1 GRGGGGATAAA
12 SRAAA
17 GGGHEGIGGHAGI
30 ADGFADG
37 AGSAPGAVVLPVAI
51 EPIRH
56 AVVAGD
62 VIHLAVGGRNRKH
75 LAGAGRDAGAAVLG
89 EGVAAGDLGIHPDVV
104 AIAATGLAR
113 AIAAEAAAAAEEV
126 AAVEGTVEAAAR
138 DQHLVG
144 ILRVHRHA
152 EVVAGAADEGAVP
165 TGDLPTGAAVVG
177 APERTLIG
185 GLHERVHALPVGRRD
200 RDFDLADGS
209 MGQALGKARPR
220 EAAIVGGIDAAA
232 AAAAEL
238 GPGVLLDRPH
248 AGQHGVGMLGI
259 EGQAGATG
267 PRIHVQH
274 ALPVGAAVVG
284 AVDALLALAGEVAFG
299 ADPHDV
305 RVGGVHQDASD
316 AAAIFQAHVLPRRA
330 GIGGFVHAVAF
341 DIAGADDPGLAGA
354 DPDGVGIGGG
364 QGERAD
370 GGNILVVK
378 D

>member
-37 AGSAPGAVVLPVAI
+37 AGAAPGAVVLPVAI

-62 VIHLAVGGRNRKH
+62 VIHLAVGERNRKH

-113 AIAAEAAAAAEEV
+113 DIAAEA
-126 AAVEGTVEAAAR
+126 
-138 DQHLVG
+138 D
-144 ILRVHRHA
+144 
-152 EVVAGAADEGAVP
+152 AADEGAVP

-185 GLHERVHALPVGRRD
+185 GLHERVHALAVGRRD

-284 AVDALLALAGEVAFG
+284 AVDALLAL
-299 ADPHDV
+299 
-305 RVGGVHQDASD
+305 
-316 AAAIFQAHVLPRRA
+316 
-330 GIGGFVHAVAF
+330 
-341 DIAGADDPGLAGA
+341 
-354 DPDGVGIGGG
+354 
-364 QGERAD
+364 
-370 GGNILVVK
+370 
-378 D
+378 